1 MANSAKKK
9 KSLVNIFLNGVERVG
24 NALPHPALLFGIF
37 AVSVLILSAIG
48 SWFGLSAELKDI
60 HGNMQH
66 VEAVNLLSVE
76 GLRLIL
82 TKMVTNFTSFAPM
95 GIVVVA
101 MLGIGISEKS
111 GLIGAL
117 IRKLVLAA
125 PPKMLTFVI
134 ILAGIISNLASSV
147 GYVLLVPL
155 GAIIFIAAR
164 RHPIVGMAAAFA
176 GVSGG
181 FSANLMIGTIDPLLA
196 GLTEEA
202 AHIVDK
208 AYTVNPM
215 SNYYFMVVSTFMI
228 ALVGTWITEKII
240 APRFGEYTGEI
251 SEEDKKIEHLSA
263 AEKKAIRWVSIT
275 SLAFL
280 AIILWGLIPE
290 GGFLRGPD
298 GELLT
303 SPLLKGVVAVLF
315 IWAGTIGVVYGILTK
330 KFKTDNDVMGA
341 MAESAKSLGPYLVL
355 VFFAAQFVA
364 YFNWSNLGLI
374 LAVKGANAIS
384 AMDLNIIP
392 LMLLFTVFCGSINL
406 VMGSASAK
414 WALLAPVF
422 VPMFMILGYSPELTQ
437 AVYRI
442 GDSATNI
449 ISPMMSFFALIIVY
463 FQKYDEKA
471 GIGTLVSTMLPYSM
485 IFMVSWMILL
495 SIWIFLGIPLG
506 PTGDLFYP
514 R

>member
-1 MANSAKKK
+1 MKYKAKKTNR
-9 KSLVNIFLNGVERVG
+9 SMINMFLNGVERVG
-24 NALPHPALLFGIF
+24 NMLPHPALLFGIF
-37 AVSVLILSAIG
+37 AVIVLLFSALF
-48 SWFGLSAELKDI
+48 SWFGFTAI
-60 HGNMQH
+60 HPTTGETIE
-66 VEAVNLLSVE
+66 VVNLLSVE
-76 GLRLIL
+76 GLRDIL
-82 TKMVTNFTSFAPM
+82 TQMVKNFTGFAPM

-101 MLGIGISEKS
+101 MLGIGLSEKS

-125 PPKMLTFVI
+125 HPKMLTFVI
-134 ILAGIISNLASSV
+134 ILAGIISNIASSV

-155 GAIIFIAAR
+155 GGVIFIAAK

-181 FSANLMIGTIDPLLA
+181 FSANLIIGTIDPLLA

-202 AHIVDK
+202 AHIVDPT
-208 AYTVNPM
+208 YTVNPIC
-215 SNYYFMVVSTFMI
+215 NYYFMVVSTFMI

-251 SEEDKKIEHLSA
+251 SEEDQKIDTLSTL
-263 AEKKAIRWVSIT
+263 EKKGLRWVSWT
-275 SLAFL
+275 SLALL
-280 AIILWGLIPE
+280 AIILWGLIPVD
-290 GGFLRGPD
+290 GFLRGED
-298 GELLT
+298 GSLLK

-315 IWAGTIGVVYGILTK
+315 IWAGAVGVIYGLITK
-330 KFKTDNDVMGA
+330 KFRSDNDVMGA
-341 MAESAKSLGPYLVL
+341 MSESAKSLGAYLVL

-374 LAVKGANAIS
+374 MAVNGANAINS
-384 AMDLNIIP
+384 LNLSIIP
-392 LMLLFTVFCGSINL
+392 LMLLFTLFCGAINL

-414 WALLAPVF
+414 WALLAPIF
-422 VPMFMILGYSPELTQ
+422 VPMFMMLGYSPELTQ
-437 AVYRI
+437 VVYRI

-463 FQKYDEKA
+463 FQKYDSKS

-485 IFMVSWMILL
+485 IFMVAWMVLL
-495 SIWIFLGIPLG
+495 IIWLSLGIPLG
-506 PTGDLFYP
+506 PTGGLFYEFN
-514 R
+514 